1 MRSLKCASMLAV
13 AALLSATAVLAQE
26 ADSTEEGATS
36 GIDWSVGLRGSY
48 AANTLTGGKPSLS
61 LTPQA

>member
-1 MRSLKCASMLAV
+1 MLAV

-48 AANTLTGGKPSLS
+48 AASTLTGGNATLA
-61 LTPQA
+61 LT